1 MLFIGIK
8 LGTAEDGKVTFIVKE
23 RLKVPTEETRW
34 KMKHKKQYRSSLIKA
49 KGKKEDK

>member
-23 RLKVPTEETRW
+23 RLKVPTEETR
-34 KMKHKKQYRSSLIKA
+34 
-49 KGKKEDK
+49 